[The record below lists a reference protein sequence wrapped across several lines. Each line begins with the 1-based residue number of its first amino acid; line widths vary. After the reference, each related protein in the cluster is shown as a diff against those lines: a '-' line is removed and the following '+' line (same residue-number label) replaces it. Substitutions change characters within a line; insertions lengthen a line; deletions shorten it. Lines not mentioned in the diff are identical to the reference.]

1 MCIPSRP
8 AKPSQSIGG
17 KSGTYISRT
26 SALSKGGSN
35 ASIILLKG
43 RVNKAPVTQAPAIA
57 APEKPDLGLTA
68 AGNTIEKTMQLA
80 GGIGTIES
88 IQASARSAE
97 NLTLESPFGLY
108 SQRVQ
113 RAKSRLSIAM

>member
-8 AKPSQSIGG
+8 AEPRQFIGG
-17 KSGTYISRT
+17 TPGTYGSYT
-26 SALSKGGSN
+26 STP
-35 ASIILLKG
+35 LKG
-43 RVNKAPVTQAPAIA
+43 RAAQAPAIA
-57 APEKPDLGLTA
+57 EPEKPDLGLTA
-68 AGNTIEKTMQLA
+68 AGNTIQKTMPLA

-88 IQASARSAE
+88 IQASAQSAE
-97 NLTLESPFGLY
+97 NLTLDSPFGLD